1 MAAGPLIRKTFE
13 VLRLLASREV
23 TSMSTPSRKRLMRD
37 FKRLQQDPPAGIS
50 GAPQDNN
57 IMLWNAVIFGPDD
70 TPWDGGTFKL
80 TLQFSEDYPNKP
92 PTVRFVSRMF
102 HPNIYADGSIC
113 LDILQNQWSPI
124 YDVAAILTS
133 IQSLLCDPNPN
144 SPANSEAARM
154 YSENKRD
161 YNRRLYLGWQGDF
174 VAAHFRS
181 EAFIQEY
188 SFNAQV
194 VAIEAGLMYTR
205 LAPREGNSGPIRL
218 LPRSSS
224 WREFNPVRSGTLPLM
239 RLLKRTRLLRIFN
252 DAIEAGT
259 PPYMKLEVKLS
270 TSKED
275 NLLILS
281 GNGPHMP
288 SETNKRVGERMESLE
303 VRKTQQTIERR
314 NGIVC
319 LTVATLSV
327 HRMIDNPVRRIP
339 P

>member
-1 MAAGPLIRKTFE
+1 MRNTNPVVNDEQFVLGKNFRCRRCGRRTQFGDVEKNSDLEDEELKVSSFLHRFLVVELNLIVELNE
-13 VLRLLASREV
+13 VLGFPIRDFGDDDTVANCVRERDNKSDGENQAKSRVLAAFCSEAVR
-23 TSMSTPSRKRLMRD
+23 MSTPARKRLMRD

-154 YSENKRD
+154 FSENKRE
-161 YNRRLYLGWQGDF
+161 YNRR
-174 VAAHFRS
+174 V
-181 EAFIQEY
+181 
-188 SFNAQV
+188 
-194 VAIEAGLMYTR
+194 
-205 LAPREGNSGPIRL
+205 REIVEQ
-218 LPRSSS
+218 S
-224 WREFNPVRSGTLPLM
+224 WTA
-239 RLLKRTRLLRIFN
+239 
-252 DAIEAGT
+252 D
-259 PPYMKLEVKLS
+259 
-270 TSKED
+270 
-275 NLLILS
+275 
-281 GNGPHMP
+281 
-288 SETNKRVGERMESLE
+288 
-303 VRKTQQTIERR
+303 
-314 NGIVC
+314 
-319 LTVATLSV
+319 
-327 HRMIDNPVRRIP
+327 
-339 P
+339 